1 MHILKDEIQQVASE
15 WNNHPI
21 RPSSPAVPSGSPEEL
36 FFMPVLST
44 GAQNF
49 LQPFHRDDVEY
60 IHRFATDPGSP
71 LPYEFLMAAE
81 VLMRENSLQMPLN
94 VHEALDF
101 YLELKFL
108 LHEELV

>member
-1 MHILKDEIQQVASE
+1 
-15 WNNHPI
+15 
-21 RPSSPAVPSGSPEEL
+21 
-36 FFMPVLST
+36 
-44 GAQNF
+44 
-49 LQPFHRDDVEY
+49 
-60 IHRFATDPGSP
+60 
-71 LPYEFLMAAE
+71 MAAE